1 MLFFRLPKLSPVLVS
16 AVRSRRLTKNAPL
29 AKELIAATTP
39 RKWEEYQPVEVRKPA
54 GKRIFLTRLEF
65 VPSELASSYFT
76 FNTYVII

>member
-54 GKRIFLTRLEF
+54 GKRIF
-65 VPSELASSYFT
+65 
-76 FNTYVII
+76 FNTTGVCSIGAGIVIFHL